1 LIIWDE
7 FKYGETIYKTQQV
20 KTRKWQYKELG
31 CLVKYLLSID
41 KKPKEIRE
49 ILENCCQ
56 DDIKYLKTNQKRS
69 IFDKIISK
77 AKREKFIR
85 DVTITVYQSEIDM
98 IKKLNNK
105 NLEKIMFVLLVYDK
119 WLGNMNWFSLMRQDI
134 SREAK
139 IGAINAYKQQELIQ
153 QLYELGYLKS
163 DVKVLRNKHSK
174 SGELKRQMWNIPFI
188 QEEGEIAFQFNNYI
202 NVVNRYLNYVYGGFF
217 ECKRCG
223 GMFKQNKWDNKIY
236 CDECKKYQPIDTK
249 IIYCVDCGRQILVDS
264 KDNQTVRCDECYKKY
279 RNEYQKQLM
288 RKIRSVSSTN

>member
-1 LIIWDE
+1 MIIWDE

-119 WLGNMNWFSLMRQDI
+119 WLDNMNWFSLMRQDI

-139 IGAINAYKQQELIQ
+139 IGTINAYKQQELVQ

-188 QEEGEIAFQFNNYI
+188 QEEGDIAFQFNNYI

-223 GMFKQNKWDNKIY
+223 GMFKHNKWDNKIY

-264 KDNQTVRCDECYKKY
+264 KDNQTVRCDECQHKHWNEYNAMKQREYYKK
-279 RNEYQKQLM
+279 
-288 RKIRSVSSTN
+288 RKSV